1 METVVIVDALRTPI
15 GSFMGSLNSFSATQL
30 GTHVVKSILNRT
42 KISPDDVDEL
52 IFGNVLSAGIG
63 QAPARQVAIFSGLN
77 PKTECLTINKMCGS
91 GLKAVMLAEQS
102 IKLSDAEIIFAGG
115 MESMSN
121 APYLIEKIRSG
132 IKMGNTQL
140 IDSMIKDGLWDVYND
155 FHMGN
160 AAELCAK
167 ECSIPRQA
175 QDEFSIESYKRA
187 QASTKNGI
195 FKNEIAPITI
205 EKKKGELILIDED
218 EEPFKTNFDKIP
230 TLKPAFQ
237 KDGTVT
243 AANSSKIN
251 DGAAAL
257 LLMSESKSKK
267 LNLKP
272 RAKIIASTSS
282 AKKPEWFT
290 TAPIDAIEKVL
301 LKANMKIEEIDL
313 FEINEAFSVVTIAA
327 ENKLNI
333 SNEKVNIFGGAVA
346 LGHPIGASGARILVT
361 LLNALEQ
368 KNKKF
373 GLAAICIGG
382 GEASAIII
390 ERL

>member
-257 LLMSESKSKK
+257 LFNVRIKIKK
-267 LNLKP
+267 IKF
-272 RAKIIASTSS
+272 KTSCKNNCFNFVG
-282 AKKPEWFT
+282 KKT
-290 TAPIDAIEKVL
+290 GMVH
-301 LKANMKIEEIDL
+301 NC
-313 FEINEAFSVVTIAA
+313 
-327 ENKLNI
+327 
-333 SNEKVNIFGGAVA
+333 SN
-346 LGHPIGASGARILVT
+346 
-361 LLNALEQ
+361 
-368 KNKKF
+368 
-373 GLAAICIGG
+373 
-382 GEASAIII
+382 
-390 ERL
+390 

>member
-368 KNKKF
+368 KIKIWACRN
-373 GLAAICIGG
+373 LH
-382 GEASAIII
+382 
-390 ERL
+390 RWR